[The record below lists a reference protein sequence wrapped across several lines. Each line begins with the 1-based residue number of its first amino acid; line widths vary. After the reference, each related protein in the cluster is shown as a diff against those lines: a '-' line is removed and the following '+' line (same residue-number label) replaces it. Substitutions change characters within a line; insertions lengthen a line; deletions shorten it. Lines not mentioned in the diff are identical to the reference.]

1 MSSDSDLE
9 ITRLHLLEQL
19 DEPDTTEILI
29 DDLSSTTSGDLQP
42 LLYPTNDTFKLK
54 ENEEILTLSYGNLAI
69 CPNDA
74 KNPTGLKDANPLA
87 SPLTSFHAF
96 IGNVALKSTADE
108 LIELQWSVSSM

>member
-9 ITRLHLLEQL
+9 ITRLRLLEQL
-19 DEPDTTEILI
+19 DEPDTIEILI
-29 DDLSSTTSGDLQP
+29 DDLSSTTSGNLQP
-42 LLYPTNDTFKLK
+42 LLYPTND
-54 ENEEILTLSYGNLAI
+54 TLSYGNLAI
-69 CPNDA
+69 CPNDT